1 MIVVSSGQL
10 SGTSTRPVMM
20 SLSGAS
26 TGVKT
31 VSVRGAAGGQQIL
44 TLPSGGQLA
53 GQTQTMMIGGKP
65 VTVLTSGAAGGQH
78 KTVQL
83 VSGAGPPAGGGQP
96 VVMAGGQPVVMSSA
110 GGQPMVVMPASA
122 GGQPTAGLASAGSG
136 AARSSW

>member
-1 MIVVSSGQL
+1 MTTAGGMKTVQHVTTSQAGAGQGVKMIVVSSGQL

-65 VTVLTSGAAGGQH
+65 VTVLTSGAAAGQH

-83 VSGAGPPAGGGQP
+83 VSGAGAPAGGQP
-96 VVMAGGQPVVMSSA
+96 VVMASA
-110 GGQPMVVMPASA
+110 GGQPMVVMP
-122 GGQPTAGLASAGSG
+122 
-136 AARSSW
+136 